1 MKTRLGLS
9 FLLLCGLSI
18 SLQAQEKWTAEA
30 PGAVK
35 WSRIILGGAYL
46 FASDKG
52 LSAIDT
58 QSGKLLWTRED
69 LGKLLEFN
77 VEEVPGIPLLF
88 IAENSSRFSNN
99 STLLA
104 ISLETG
110 KDVWKTEK
118 MKGVLIDLVGHR
130 KDGMVVA
137 FSCEYAGSKVP
148 VRYMGFDMATGQVRF
163 EGALKDKADLYVN
176 EKSGKFAPRVDLD
189 GHAQPVFEDGAMYL
203 AYAGLHKVDTKTGA
217 VLWGNPFDVTEG
229 AFKRTNSSPV
239 IEGEMVY
246 SSAKG
251 VIRAFDKNSGTLKW
265 TSPDFGA
272 AIPELVVRNGLVIA
286 RMGGTYLNAGSRE
299 YESKKPLGII
309 AMDAAGGQLK
319 WRYDGAKDSTTNMV
333 YDAPSNTVLIADSRS
348 LVGLKAEA
356 AGGAK
361 EAFRVPL
368 EFKAKSSGGKKAARM
383 AGKFALG
390 GVRAMA
396 KNDTSGEDYPLALV
410 PRSNG
415 TVVVRARQHLLSF
428 NPSTK
433 QVAWGVEYKA
443 PGLPGWQ
450 KLATTAAF
458 AMAYYMNTSTAL
470 SSEFGTGTNTTANNL
485 RQSNVSGMFESWS
498 KRFSAAGATNQHA
511 YMLTDV
517 EADAKAAPGIVGVNL
532 DNGETEQEVVF
543 NDREPDYVVDEMNG
557 IVVRTHKSGKQIVAS
572 SLR

>member
-1 MKTRLGLS
+1 M
-9 FLLLCGLSI
+9 
-18 SLQAQEKWTAEA
+18 EA
-30 PGAVK
+30 PASVK
-35 WSRIILGGAYL
+35 WSRIILGGTYL

-58 QSGKLLWTRED
+58 ESGKLLWTRED

-99 STLLA
+99 STLVA

-110 KDVWKTEK
+110 QDVWKTEK
-118 MKGVLIDLVGHR
+118 MKGVLIDLVGNR
-130 KDGMVVA
+130 ADSMVVA

-148 VRYMGFDMATGQVRF
+148 LRYIGFDMATGSIRF

-189 GHAQPVFEDGAMYL
+189 GHAQPVFEEGAMYL

-217 VLWGNPFDVTEG
+217 LLWGTQFDMTEG
-229 AFKRTNSSPV
+229 SYKRTNSSPV
-239 IEGEMVY
+239 IEGGIVY

-251 VIRAFDKNSGTLKW
+251 IVRAFDKNSGTLKW
-265 TSPDFGA
+265 TSSDFGA
-272 AIPELVVRNGLVIA
+272 AIPEILVRNNLVIA

-299 YESKKPLGII
+299 FELKKPLGIV
-309 AMDAAGGQLK
+309 ALDTASGQTK
-319 WRYDGAKDSTTNMV
+319 WRYDGAKESTTNML
-333 YDAPSNTVLIADSRS
+333 YDAPSNTVMIADARS
-348 LVGLKAEA
+348 LVGLKADA

-368 EFKAKSSGGKKAARM
+368 EFKAKSNAGKKAAKM

-396 KNDTSGEDYPLALV
+396 KKDNSGEDFPLALV
-410 PRSNG
+410 PRANG
-415 TVVVRARQHLLSF
+415 TVVVRAKQHLLSF
-428 NPSTK
+428 RPATK
-433 QVAWGVEYKA
+433 EIAWGVEYKA

-470 SSEFGTGTNTTANNL
+470 STEFGTSTNTAANNM
-485 RQSNVSGMFESWS
+485 RQGNVAGMFGAWS
-498 KRFSAAGATNQHA
+498 KRFSAAGATGSYA

-517 EADAKAAPGIVGVNL
+517 EADSKSAPGIVGVNL
-532 DNGETEQEVVF
+532 DNGETEQEVAF
-543 NDREPDYVVDEMNG
+543 NDREPDYVVDEMHG

-572 SLR
+572 ALR